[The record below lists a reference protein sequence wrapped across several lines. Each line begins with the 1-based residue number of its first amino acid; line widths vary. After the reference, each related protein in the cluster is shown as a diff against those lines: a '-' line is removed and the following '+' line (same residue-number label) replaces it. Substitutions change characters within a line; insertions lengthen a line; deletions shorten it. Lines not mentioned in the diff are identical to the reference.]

1 MMIETRE
8 IETGPDLVFDC
19 SVGGDAS
26 APLVL
31 MLHGFCVS
39 RYFWDNQ
46 IPVLAT
52 TGYFAV
58 APNQRG
64 YAVGARPDPTLFDNY
79 RIDKLI
85 GDANDIVTSVGHGD
99 QRFHLVGH
107 DWGGSLAWIIADRW
121 PERVASLTML
131 SRPHPASFA
140 RALKIDLEQPHR
152 SRHAPTLRRPDG
164 SDRAGDPA
172 AHRRCRRRDRPSR

>member
-64 YAVGARPDPTLFDNY
+64 YAVGARPDPTDFDNY

-85 GDANDIVTSVGHGD
+85 GDANDIVTSVGHVEAAPLG
-99 QRFHLVGH
+99 
-107 DWGGSLAWIIADRW
+107 I
-121 PERVASLTML
+121 
-131 SRPHPASFA
+131 A
-140 RALKIDLEQPHR
+140 RAASARR
-152 SRHAPTLRRPDG
+152 SASPACRPCSSG
-164 SDRAGDPA
+164 ARPMTRSA
-172 AHRRCRRRDRPSR
+172 A